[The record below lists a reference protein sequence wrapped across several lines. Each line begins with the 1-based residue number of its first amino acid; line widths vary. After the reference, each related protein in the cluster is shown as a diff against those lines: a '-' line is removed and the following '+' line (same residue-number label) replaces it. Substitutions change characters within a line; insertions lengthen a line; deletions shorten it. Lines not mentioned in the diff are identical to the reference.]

1 MDPTALRPDLE
12 LFGEPLQDW
21 LWAAGITLL
30 ALLAAALVKRILLRR
45 LAPLA
50 ERTSSGLDDLLVR
63 LLRRTLWPLVAIPA
77 LTLGTEALALPAR
90 THAALRTATVL
101 ALLLQAA
108 VWGGAGIDFWV
119 ERTRRRQLQGDGSS
133 ATLVAVLRL
142 VGKLV
147 LWSLLLLVALDN
159 LGIDVTALVAGLGVG
174 GIAVALATQ
183 NILGDLFASL
193 SIAVDKPFVIG
204 ETVGVGDF
212 VGTVESIGLKT
223 TRLRSQS
230 GEQLVF
236 ANGDLL
242 QSRLR
247 NFKRMSER
255 RVVLAFGIAPGTPPD
270 ALARVP
276 DLLRGLIERQAPVRF
291 DRAHLKGLG
300 AASLDFEA
308 VYWVLSPEYN
318 LFMDIHQA
326 VLLGLLE
333 GLKQG
338 GIELAA
344 PAPAVVVVPP
354 PGALA
359 VSPQA
364 SSRGREPHGPD
375 GETPAPKPT

>member
-1 MDPTALRPDLE
+1 MRPFSWPRVTL
-12 LFGEPLQDW
+12 LGEPLQDW

-30 ALLAAALVKRILLRR
+30 ALLAAALVKRVLLRR
-45 LAPLA
+45 LEPLA
-50 ERTSSGLDDLLVR
+50 ERTASGLDDLFVR

-77 LTLGTEALALPAR
+77 LTLGTEALALPVR
-90 THAALRTATVL
+90 VHAALRTATVL

-133 ATLVAVLRL
+133 AALVAVLRL

-193 SIAVDKPFVIG
+193 SIAMDKPFVVG

-212 VGTVESIGLKT
+212 VGTVESVGLKT

-255 RVVLAFGIAPGTPPD
+255 RVVLAFGVAPGTPPN

-276 DLLRGLIERQAPVRF
+276 ELLRGLIERQAPVRF
-291 DRAHLKGLG
+291 ERAHLKGLG
-300 AASLDFEA
+300 ASSLDFEA
-308 VYWVLSPEYN
+308 VYWVLSPDYN
-318 LFMDIHQA
+318 LFMDIQQA
-326 VLLGLLE
+326 VLLGLLA
-333 GLKQG
+333 GLKEG

-354 PGALA
+354 PSALA

-364 SSRGREPHGPD
+364 LSRGRQARGPA
-375 GETPAPKPT
+375 GETPDPEPT